1 MKIESL
7 RLESHERKP
16 RNQKMCKSSSSS
28 SEEKKK
34 KKKKKKRK
42 NNRLKQKSHE
52 VRDQNKNHEPRR

>member
-34 KKKKKKRK
+34 RKEKEKKKK
-42 NNRLKQKSHE
+42 Q
-52 VRDQNKNHEPRR
+52 